1 MNTCDREAS
10 ERSDPADSFVR
21 WQAIML
27 AQMTYVL
34 DLILGIAIAV
44 LGFQVALLRS
54 DGFSPVSIQKCVFSI
69 SLFLTC
75 VSIAA
80 GVAVVIN
87 RLWDFRMTTRAAR
100 SREKKKPAY
109 DIEPLRVEYRKLGHR
124 TWSLFYWQIGTLSL
138 AMALLVTCVLMMDG
152 HKLL

>member
-1 MNTCDREAS
+1 MNTCDKEAS
-10 ERSDPADSFVR
+10 ERPDPADSFVR
-21 WQAIML
+21 WQAITL
-27 AQMTYVL
+27 AQMTYAV
-34 DLILGIAIAV
+34 DLILGIAIAA

-80 GVAVVIN
+80 GVAVIIN
-87 RLWDFRMTTRAAR
+87 RLRDFRATMHAAR
-100 SREKKKPAY
+100 SREKKKPPC
-109 DIEPLRVEYRKLGHR
+109 DIEPLRVRYRKLGDR
-124 TWSLFYWQIGTLSL
+124 TWSLFYWQIGTLSF
-138 AMALLVTCVLMMDG
+138 AMASLVTCVLMMDG